1 MGGMHARRELVRTLV
16 PEIFQSERSAARHTR
31 VEARRLGSVP
41 PADALHAVAVH
52 ADESLRALTGMSEP
66 LDLPGRI
73 AGQVVGTTFS
83 LLRVGVGDRLI
94 DPERSYRGTLL
105 GIHHGIETALLLRA
119 AADGLPEYDPLVG
132 FLGGWLETRQRLCD
146 ACVLQLSWFASNPEA
161 ARGPDSAL
169 GLWGLRRGIDAAW
182 ITVVRRGLGLVG

>member
-1 MGGMHARRELVRTLV
+1 MHARQELVRTLV

-52 ADESLRALTGMSEP
+52 ADEALRALTGMSRP
-66 LDLPGRI
+66 LDLHGRL

-83 LLRVGVGDRLI
+83 LLRVGVGDRLL

-105 GIHHGIETALLLRA
+105 GIHHGIETVILLRA
-119 AADGLPEYDPLVG
+119 AAEGMPEYDALVG
-132 FLGGWLETRQRLCD
+132 YLGGWLETRRRLCD
-146 ACVLQLSWFASNPEA
+146 DCVAQLGWFAQNPEV

-169 GLWGLRRGIDAAW
+169 GLWGLRRRIDAAW
-182 ITVVRRGLGLVG
+182 VSALRRGLATVG